1 MPTKTNWNTIPWS
14 EAEFVLTFNQNCV
27 FKAALR
33 KDFYNRKKLNSFF
46 QKDVRC
52 NLLTIRKYSER
63 KRPTLMFQK
72 TISRPNS
79 HFNSFFF
86 EFLKFKTL
94 SSSQK
99 FKLASILSEN
109 SYFAEGFFQAN
120 FLSSFFHS
128 LNDLFLQRKY
138 PQSSGKKIYE
148 REKVFSFYLKRL
160 FKVFPT
166 QASLQA
172 FQFYWILLL
181 AREERFQYIF
191 EPESESLVEPNL
203 KSPILSD
210 GSRLEYQPLQSLKNF
225 IESSFF
231 QFFSSAKEKANVDAL
246 RFKSFYEKR
255 NSSLKQKKNLHLN
268 KHFFLKG
275 SFNSNKISRFKKKL
289 ERFQFLFKEMTLYS
303 LERVRGFFFDIFSER
318 KACKKPETSFLQ
330 PFFLSGLDLDIKKLE
345 QSKKIF
351 SLKSRDK
358 FLNKKNYSLTE
369 YSKVFRAKLEF
380 VGSPLNENLK
390 RFQIYPQTSNRLLA
404 SSFLLL
410 GSEQEFLL
418 FHETEKSFTNCLK
431 FVKNWILISFA
442 NLSLNSLD
450 LSNLK
455 TGIQFQNHSVTFAV
469 TKTIS
474 FYPTFSNLAKDDKL
488 EILPSKS
495 YQNRFLQYVKK
506 ILILSRG
513 KSSIFLIRYLRFIL
527 FFWGYSIFFAGE
539 MTSIR
544 KIFRKIDSL
553 LLFQIFKWA
562 RRNHPNWSRQK
573 VVNRYFPSGNVWNYK
588 RKIKRENWV
597 FSDSSIQPITC
608 QFLPKLSWL
617 NRDDFCQNPSPQ
629 ILFTGVF
636 QSRKVF
642 C

>member
-303 LERVRGFFFDIFSER
+303 LERVRGFFF
-318 KACKKPETSFLQ
+318 
-330 PFFLSGLDLDIKKLE
+330 
-345 QSKKIF
+345 
-351 SLKSRDK
+351 
-358 FLNKKNYSLTE
+358 
-369 YSKVFRAKLEF
+369 
-380 VGSPLNENLK
+380 
-390 RFQIYPQTSNRLLA
+390 
-404 SSFLLL
+404 
-410 GSEQEFLL
+410 
-418 FHETEKSFTNCLK
+418 
-431 FVKNWILISFA
+431 
-442 NLSLNSLD
+442 
-450 LSNLK
+450 
-455 TGIQFQNHSVTFAV
+455 
-469 TKTIS
+469 
-474 FYPTFSNLAKDDKL
+474 
-488 EILPSKS
+488 
-495 YQNRFLQYVKK
+495 
-506 ILILSRG
+506 
-513 KSSIFLIRYLRFIL
+513 
-527 FFWGYSIFFAGE
+527 
-539 MTSIR
+539 
-544 KIFRKIDSL
+544 
-553 LLFQIFKWA
+553 
-562 RRNHPNWSRQK
+562 
-573 VVNRYFPSGNVWNYK
+573 
-588 RKIKRENWV
+588 
-597 FSDSSIQPITC
+597 
-608 QFLPKLSWL
+608 
-617 NRDDFCQNPSPQ
+617 
-629 ILFTGVF
+629 
-636 QSRKVF
+636 
-642 C
+642 